1 MSSCINQNTP
11 EFERLVERSGDPNG
25 VVAAI
30 VGLWQSNNAVDT
42 IPTTQEYQEY
52 KVQIQGQGFSN
63 MYYTYFE
70 KLAQTLNDNWAQE
83 KGENVVRLLQR
94 FKRSIVNTSQGVE
107 TKFPQLALQR
117 LLNTAERGVVTP
129 EYVAEAIEELNM
141 YLDRSELYLQGM
153 VTGLRSF
160 LKTEATVK
168 DKVAA
173 IMTAFET
180 ADNFKRQLSAIFPE
194 DEDFVNMVDSYK
206 PKNFDKLNV
215 TRGKMKISID
225 QLEKIYKNNIGQQ
238 VVDELWTLFSPNA
251 EAVKKLFQD
260 NIDRL
265 EQQLK
270 DTTSE
275 SQKTL
280 LKVKIKRE
288 KDNLKKGELTKEN
301 IKEWVNNPKGNWF
314 ALMLKSGSYMAD
326 PGTQVMSKYIFNVVE
341 DSTRVFFQEVNTLQ
355 DLMERIQA
363 LMGEKLDIR
372 DMYKGFYRET
382 VDEHGNF
389 ALVLQSQMK
398 DQELRNEYFKL
409 KKAKQEAEN
418 EDERKIAIENIKNFE
433 KNYVERYFTE
443 EYYAFRELLPEDI
456 KEKMDEIR
464 QEMNA
469 IIGKMDG
476 INVSEGDLE
485 ALKVLNR
492 KLRSMAKE
500 TDDFGNLK
508 SPEEVEVARILQA
521 YNQRAQ
527 EIGVHDFYLEPS
539 SLLQYNFAL
548 KEQED
553 RLKEI
558 LESPATEQE
567 KELAKENF
575 ALWTSYYSRD
585 VIAPEFYNV
594 IKKVTDQI
602 DEITSKYEETTM
614 GKNLR
619 KIRTMLMGYRDANGV
634 YDGTEV
640 TEQLADR
647 VRQLEEEIEDF
658 KSSKTKSGMSAA
670 DATRLEELFRKLSE
684 LQYTGPT
691 EYYKEEV
698 ENRKA
703 LIRSQILQTKTWE
716 EGHELEDEVDK
727 KFEDS
732 EWFKKNHVY
741 VERYID
747 GKLQI
752 VPKPISI
759 WRQTVPTEY
768 AIELIENAYNDK
780 ATQLEQQDPVANK
793 DEIKRL
799 RDFRVLQKRVPSKV
813 WYKYRVNTKF
823 QNPNWS
829 PNTNFK
835 IVQGVY
841 YNQEWDNLSPQKR
854 SIAEDLLNLYLSLQ
868 EGSYSQNRRNTIL
881 PYHRKEGLE
890 LALDTVALK
899 RKGVVKNKISEIKAT
914 WNKQDFQNPDVD
926 DVYGEVT
933 QMDAFGNPLEK
944 ASKVIYMRYVQ
955 PLDKGLMSYDIMKGI
970 GLFMGESIK
979 FQALRE
985 HQNSILAMQQVAERK
1000 GINSA
1005 TQTTQGIIDRVL
1017 YGENMKNFD
1026 SEVRNKLASMMNFV
1040 LKQSGAMSL
1049 DYNIES
1055 TVKNLMAGMTQNF
1068 ILAGNYDVTL
1078 QDLQRGRAEAALATV
1093 DWVLNPQVGNRPLRL
1108 RVLDNFG
1115 VIQGRD
1121 FTQGAYIKST
1131 PLRKFGNIFKFV
1143 HRLREFTEF
1152 EIQATLAYA
1161 IMDKVYADG
1170 PNGQKV
1176 KLKDAYTIQNNRL
1189 VVKDGFTVPESL
1201 VRNVRAK
1208 IKNMNHHAQ
1217 GLYDQLYQPEGNKYV
1232 LYRVLFFMGK
1242 WRIPKMERYFG
1253 KDNVDYMAAIRTQGA
1268 YNVLWQF
1275 TTDVVKYQKNF
1286 IAAYQTLTPTEKK
1299 ALLPIW
1305 KTAVSTATYI
1315 ILQSILKDCDDD
1327 GDQNMCDY
1335 QNWLV
1340 KGVGDELESMDP
1352 IMSPANFIY
1361 GFVDQ
1366 KTQVSAPERV
1376 VNQLASPVTKV
1387 WKIFSDPALHMFD
1400 PMEPYYKK
1408 TSAGKPNWDATDP
1421 VYAGKPSIAVL
1432 ALKLSGFG
1440 ELDISPLRAEYKSR
1454 SITHFNPKFYVDKT
1468 KTRYTDEYGNKEDI
1482 KFAEK
1487 DEEGNI
1493 IKKPKKSRK
1502 GKLGGGFDL
1511 SDSDAG
1517 SSEGFDL
1524 EGN

>member
-11 EFERLVERSGDPNG
+11 EFERLVERSGDPSG

-42 IPTTQEYQEY
+42 IPTTQEYQDY
-52 KVQIQGQGFSN
+52 KIQIQGQGFSN

-70 KLAQTLNDNWAQE
+70 KLAQNLNDNWSKE
-83 KGENVVRLLQR
+83 RGENVVRLLER
-94 FKRSIVNTSQGVE
+94 FKRSIVSTSKDVE

-117 LLNTAERGVVTP
+117 LLRTAERGVVTP

-141 YLDRSELYLQGM
+141 YLDRSDLYLQGM

-160 LKTEATVK
+160 LKTNASVK

-173 IMTAFET
+173 IMTAYET
-180 ADNFKRQLSAIFPE
+180 ADNFKRQLDAIFPE
-194 DEDFVNMVDSYK
+194 DEDFVNMVSSYK
-206 PKNFDKLNV
+206 PKNFDKLNT
-215 TRGKMKISID
+215 TRGSMKTSID
-225 QLEKIYKNNIGQQ
+225 QLEKLYKNNIGQQ

-251 EAVKKLFQD
+251 AAVKKLFQD

-265 EQQLK
+265 EQQLR

-275 SQKTL
+275 SQKAL
-280 LKVKIKRE
+280 LRAKITRE
-288 KDNLKKGELTKEN
+288 KEKLKKGELTKEN
-301 IKEWVNNPKGNWF
+301 IKEWINNPKGNWF

-326 PGTQVMSKYIFNVVE
+326 PGTQVMSKYIYNVVE
-341 DSTRVFFQEVNTLQ
+341 DATSVFFQEVNTLQ
-355 DLMERIQA
+355 DLMERIQT
-363 LMGEKLDIR
+363 LMGEQLDIR

-382 VDEHGNF
+382 VDEYGNF
-389 ALVLQSQMK
+389 ALVLQSPMK
-398 DQELRNEYFKL
+398 DQELRNERFKL
-409 KKAKQEAEN
+409 KKAISEAET
-418 EDERKIAIENIKNFE
+418 EDDRKVAVENYKNFE
-433 KNYVERYFTE
+433 KTYVERYFID

-464 QEMNA
+464 DEINA
-469 IIGKMDG
+469 IISRMDG
-476 INVSEGDLE
+476 IDVSEGDLE

-492 KLRSMAKE
+492 KLRNMAKE

-508 SPEEVEVARILQA
+508 SPEEIQVARTLQA

-527 EIGVHDFYLEPS
+527 EIGVHDFYLDS
-539 SLLQYNFAL
+539 SSSIQYNFAL

-558 LESPATEQE
+558 LEGPGSEQE
-567 KELAKENF
+567 KEIAKENF
-575 ALWTSYYSRD
+575 ARWTSYYSRD

-594 IKKVTDQI
+594 VKRITDQI
-602 DEITSKYEETTM
+602 DEITSRYEETTM

-619 KIRTMLMGYRDANGV
+619 KIRTMLMGYRDSNGV

-647 VRQLEEEIEDF
+647 IRQLEEEIEEF
-658 KSSKTKSGMSAA
+658 KTTKRKSGMSAS
-670 DATRLEELFRKLSE
+670 DATTLEGLFRELSE
-684 LQYTGPT
+684 LQYSGPT
-691 EYYKEEV
+691 EYYAEEV

-703 LIRSQILQTKTWE
+703 LIRSEILKTQTWE
-716 EGHELEDEVDK
+716 EGPELEDEVDK
-727 KFEDS
+727 KFEQS
-732 EWFKKNHVY
+732 EWFTKNHVY
-741 VERYID
+741 TERYID

-759 WRQTVPTEY
+759 WRQTVPTQY
-768 AIELIENAYNDK
+768 AIDLIENASLNK
-780 ATQLEQQDPVANK
+780 ANQLEQQDPVANR

-799 RDFRVLQKRVPSKV
+799 REFKVLQKRVPSKV
-813 WYKYRVNTKF
+813 WYKYRVNPRF
-823 QNPNWS
+823 ENPNWS

-835 IVQGVY
+835 IVPGAY
-841 YNQEWDNLSPQKR
+841 YNQEWDTLSPEKK
-854 SIAEDLLNLYLSLQ
+854 SIAQDLLNLYLGLQ

-899 RKGVVKNKISEIKAT
+899 RKGIIKNAISEVKAA
-914 WNKQDFQNPDVD
+914 WNQQDFQNPDVD

-955 PLDKGLMSYDIMKGI
+955 PLDKGVMSYDMMKGI

-979 FQALRE
+979 FRALRE
-985 HQNSILAMQQVAERK
+985 HQNAILAMQQVAERK

-1017 YGENMKNFD
+1017 YGQNMKKFD
-1026 SEVRNKLASMMNFV
+1026 SEVRNKVASMMNFT
-1040 LKQSGAMSL
+1040 LRQSGAMSL
-1049 DYNIES
+1049 EYNIES
-1055 TVKNLMAGMTQNF
+1055 TIKNLMAGMVQNF

-1108 RVLDNFG
+1108 RVLDNFLA
-1115 VIQGRD
+1115 IQGRD

-1143 HRLREFTEF
+1143 QRLREFTEF

-1161 IMDKVYADG
+1161 IMDKVYVEG
-1170 PNGQKV
+1170 PNGQRV
-1176 KLKDAYTIQNNRL
+1176 KLKDAYIIRNNRL
-1189 VVKDGFTVPESL
+1189 VVRDGFTIPESL

-1208 IKNMNHHAQ
+1208 IKHMNHHAQ
-1217 GLYDQLYQPEGNKYV
+1217 GLYDQLYQPEGSKYV
-1232 LYRVLFFMGK
+1232 MYRILFFMGK

-1253 KDNVDYMAAIRTQGA
+1253 KDNVDYMAAIRTEGA
-1268 YNVLWQF
+1268 YMVLWQF
-1275 TTDVVKYQKNF
+1275 ATDVVKYQKNF

-1305 KTAVSTATYI
+1305 KTAVSVATYI

-1335 QNWLV
+1335 QNWLI
-1340 KGVGDELESMDP
+1340 KGVGDEIESMDP
-1352 IMSPANFIY
+1352 IMTPTNFIY

-1376 VNQLASPVTKV
+1376 MNQIASPITKV

-1408 TSAGKPNWDATDP
+1408 TSAGKINWDATDP

-1440 ELDISPLRAEYKSR
+1440 ELDVSPLRAEFKSR
-1454 SITHFNPKFYVDKT
+1454 SFTHFNPKFYVEKT
-1468 KTRYTDEYGNKEDI
+1468 KTRYIDEYGNKKAIE
-1482 KFAEK
+1482 FEEK
-1487 DEEGNI
+1487 DEEGKP
-1493 IKKPKKSRK
+1493 IKKSKK
-1502 GKLGGGFDL
+1502 GKIGGSFDLSEDLGGANEFKDLGGFD
-1511 SDSDAG
+1511 
-1517 SSEGFDL
+1517 
-1524 EGN
+1524 

>member
-11 EFERLVERSGDPNG
+11 EFERLVERSGDPSG

-42 IPTTQEYQEY
+42 IPTTQEYQDY

-70 KLAQTLNDNWAQE
+70 KLAQNLNDNWAKE
-83 KGENVVRLLQR
+83 KGENVVRLLER
-94 FKRSIVNTSQGVE
+94 FKRSIISTSKDVE

-153 VTGLRSF
+153 VTGLRTF
-160 LKTEATVK
+160 LKTDASVK
-168 DKVAA
+168 NKVAA
-173 IMTAFET
+173 IMTAYET
-180 ADNFKRQLSAIFPE
+180 ADNFNRQLDAIFPE
-194 DEDFVNMVDSYK
+194 DEDFVSMVNSYK
-206 PKNFDKLNV
+206 PKNFDKLDV
-215 TRGKMKISID
+215 TKQKMLGSIREL
-225 QLEKIYKNNIGQQ
+225 QKIYKNNIGQQ

-251 EAVKKLFQD
+251 EAVKKLFTK
-260 NIDRL
+260 NIDYL
-265 EQQLK
+265 EEQLRT
-270 DTTSE
+270 TTSE
-275 SQKTL
+275 SQKAL
-280 LKVKIKRE
+280 LRTKIARE
-288 KDNLKKGELTKEN
+288 KEKLKKGELTKEN
-301 IKEWVNNPKGNWF
+301 IKEWINNPKGNWF
-314 ALMLKSGSYMAD
+314 ALMMKSGSYMAD
-326 PGTQVMSKYIFNVVE
+326 PGTQLMSKYIYDVVE
-341 DSTRVFFQEVNTLQ
+341 DATRAFFQEVNTLQ
-355 DLMERIQA
+355 DLMERIQT
-363 LMGEKLDIR
+363 MVGEQIDIR
-372 DMYKGFYRET
+372 NMYKGLYRET
-382 VDEHGNF
+382 VDEYGNF
-389 ALVLQSQMK
+389 ALVLQSPMK
-398 DQELRNEYFKL
+398 DQELRNEKFKL
-409 KKAKQEAEN
+409 KKAIDDAQN
-418 EDERKIAIENIKNFE
+418 EDERKIAVENYKNFQ
-433 KNYVERYFTE
+433 KTYVERYFTD
-443 EYYAFRELLPEDI
+443 EYYAFRELLPEEI

-464 QEMNA
+464 NEMNA

-476 INVSEGDLE
+476 INISEGDLE
-485 ALKVLNR
+485 ALKVLDR

-508 SPEEVEVARILQA
+508 SPEEIETARILQA
-521 YNQRAQ
+521 YNQKAQ
-527 EIGVHDFYLEPS
+527 EIGVHDFYLDS
-539 SLLQYNFAL
+539 SSSIQYNFAL

-558 LESPATEQE
+558 LEGPGTEQE

-575 ALWTSYYSRD
+575 ARWTSYYSRD

-594 IKKVTDQI
+594 VRKVTDKI
-602 DEITSKYEETTM
+602 DAITSKYEETTM

-619 KIRTMLMGYRDANGV
+619 KIRTMLMGYRDSNGV

-640 TEQLADR
+640 TTQLADR
-647 VRQLEEEIEDF
+647 IRQLEEEIEDF
-658 KSSKTKSGMSAA
+658 KSTKKKSGMSAS
-670 DATRLEELFRKLSE
+670 DATELEKLFRELSE

-691 EYYKEEV
+691 EYYSEEV

-703 LIRSQILQTKTWE
+703 LIRSEILKTKTWE
-716 EGHELEDEVDK
+716 EGHELEDEVDR
-727 KFEDS
+727 KFENS

-741 VERYID
+741 TERYID

-759 WRQTVPTEY
+759 WRQTVPTDY
-768 AIELIENAYNDK
+768 AIELIEGAYNEK
-780 ATQLEQQDPVANK
+780 ANQLEQQDPVANRE
-793 DEIKRL
+793 EIKRL

-813 WYKYRVNTKF
+813 WYKYRVNPIF

-835 IVQGVY
+835 IVPGAY
-841 YNQEWDNLSPQKR
+841 YNQEWDALSTEKR
-854 SIAEDLLNLYLSLQ
+854 RLAEDILSFYLQMQ
-868 EGSYSQNRRNTIL
+868 EGLYNQNYRNTIL

-890 LALDTVALK
+890 LAVDTVALK
-899 RKGVVKNKISEIKAT
+899 RKGVLKNTIDYVKAA
-914 WNKQDFQNPDVD
+914 WNRQDFQNPDVD
-926 DVYGEVT
+926 DVYGDVT

-955 PLDKGLMSYDIMKGI
+955 PMDKGVMSYDIMKGL
-970 GLFMGESIK
+970 GLFLGESIK
-979 FQALRE
+979 FKALRQ
-985 HQNSILAMQQVAERK
+985 HQNAILAMQQVAERK
-1000 GINSA
+1000 SINSA

-1017 YGENMKNFD
+1017 YGQNMKKFD
-1026 SEVRNKLASMMNFV
+1026 SEVRNKLASMMNFT
-1040 LKQSGAMSL
+1040 LRQSGAMSL

-1055 TVKNLMAGMTQNF
+1055 TIKNLMAGMTQNF
-1068 ILAGNYDVTL
+1068 ILAGNYDITL
-1078 QDLQRGRAEAALATV
+1078 KDLQRGRAEAALASV
-1093 DWVLNPQVGNRPLRL
+1093 DWFLNPQVGNRPLRL
-1108 RVLDNFG
+1108 RVLDNFLA
-1115 VIQGRD
+1115 IQGRD
-1121 FTQGAYIKST
+1121 ITQGAYIKST
-1131 PLRKFGNIFKFV
+1131 LLRKFGNIFKSV
-1143 HRLREFTEF
+1143 QRLREFTEF

-1161 IMDKVYADG
+1161 VMDKIYVEG

-1189 VVKDGFTVPESL
+1189 VVKDGFDVPESL
-1201 VRNVRAK
+1201 VRNVKAK
-1208 IKNMNHHAQ
+1208 IKHMNHHAQ
-1217 GLYDQLYQPEGNKYV
+1217 GLYDQLYQPEGTKYV
-1232 LYRVLFFMGK
+1232 IYRILFFMGK
-1242 WRIPKMERYFG
+1242 WRVPKMERYFG
-1253 KDNVDYMAAIRTQGA
+1253 ADNVDYMAAIRTEGA
-1268 YNVLWQF
+1268 YNVLWRF

-1286 IAAYQTLTPTEKK
+1286 IAAYQTLTPAEKK

-1305 KTAVSTATYI
+1305 KTAVATATFI

-1335 QNWLV
+1335 QNWLI
-1340 KGVGDELESMDP
+1340 KGVGDEVESMDP
-1352 IMSPANFIY
+1352 IMSPVNFVY

-1376 VNQLASPVTKV
+1376 MNQLASPVTKV

-1454 SITHFNPKFYVDKT
+1454 SFTHFNPKFYVEKT
-1468 KTRYTDEYGNKEDI
+1468 KTRYIDEYGNKKEI
-1482 KFAEK
+1482 KFEEK
-1487 DEEGNI
+1487 DEEGN
-1493 IKKPKKSRK
+1493 PVKKSKK
-1502 GKLGGGFDL
+1502 GKIGGSFNLSEDLGGANEFKDLGGFD
-1511 SDSDAG
+1511 
-1517 SSEGFDL
+1517 
-1524 EGN
+1524 